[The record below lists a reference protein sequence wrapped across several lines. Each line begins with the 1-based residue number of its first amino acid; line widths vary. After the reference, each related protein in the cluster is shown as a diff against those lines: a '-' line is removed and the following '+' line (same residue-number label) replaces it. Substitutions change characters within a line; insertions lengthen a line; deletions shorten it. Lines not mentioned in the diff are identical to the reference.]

1 MFGKVL
7 NMSLYLAINDLSIIA
22 MMDERITYYTYYKQ
36 LKETAAIHTKSYYV
50 KFDFRANF
58 SKLCFDFLLI
68 LCFFGFDF

>member
-50 KFDFRANF
+50 KF
-58 SKLCFDFLLI
+58 
-68 LCFFGFDF
+68 

>member
-1 MFGKVL
+1 MLGKVL

-22 MMDERITYYTYYKQ
+22 MMDERITNYKQ
-36 LKETAAIHTKSYYV
+36 LKETAAIHTKSCYV

>member
-22 MMDERITYYTYYKQ
+22 MMDERITYYKQ

-50 KFDFRANF
+50 KLDFRANF